1 MKNELLNFVFPI
13 TGGSL
18 GSVGIVFTNITWIQ
32 AGDLALQAAIAAI
45 VGGCIGYLTKRIL
58 DIVFRKKKEG

>member
-1 MKNELLNFVFPI
+1 MNDRILNFAFPI

-45 VGGCIGYLTKRIL
+45 VGACIGYATKRLL